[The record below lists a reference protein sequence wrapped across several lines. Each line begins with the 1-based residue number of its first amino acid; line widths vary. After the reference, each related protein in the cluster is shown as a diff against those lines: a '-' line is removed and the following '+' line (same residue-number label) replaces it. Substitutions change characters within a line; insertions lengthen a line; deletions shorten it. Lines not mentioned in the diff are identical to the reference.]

1 VSDEIDEASGAFH
14 TSVSPV
20 VADLRVD
27 PSTVAAISR
36 TLSTERPR
44 RWLGPVVVM
53 VALAVVFVVALIGS
67 SQTGVT
73 PGIGT
78 PAPSF

>member
-1 VSDEIDEASGAFH
+1 MDKGSGAFH

-53 VALAVVFVVALIGS
+53 VAVAVLIVVAVVGS
-67 SQTGVT
+67 SQTGIT
-73 PGIGT
+73 PGIGM